1 MIVLDCGEAIEV
13 YSAGQ
18 EDDDEAFIS
27 IATGPD
33 DSRLEGTRLVAR
45 LFEDGTCLDAN
56 GRKLDGLRF
65 YRAYRMALI
74 SRSLEQGSAAPAKV
88 YYSPIY
94 NEYGIRIGITAEL
107 LYCVREKRTRD
118 MLLSRLFDIDTR
130 FPLAYSQQEIADHF
144 DLKGIETHSQTTDDK
159 SSGKKTIVLALGVGA
174 QVKYPSSLDPS
185 GPS

>member
-13 YSAGQ
+13 YSAGH
-18 EDDDEAFIS
+18 EDDDEAFIF

-45 LFEDGTCLDAN
+45 IFDCGTCLDAT

-74 SRSLEQGSAAPAKV
+74 SRSLEQGSAAPDKV

-94 NEYGIRIGITAEL
+94 NEYGIRVGITAEL
-107 LYCVREKRTRD
+107 LYRVQEKRTRD
-118 MLLSRLFDIDTR
+118 MLLARLFDVDTR
-130 FPLAYSQQEIADHF
+130 FPLAYSQQEIADYF
-144 DLKGIETHSQTTDDK
+144 ELKGIEIHAQTTDDK
-159 SSGKKTIVLALGVGA
+159 HSGRETIVLALGVEA
-174 QVKYPSSLDPS
+174 RQNSH
-185 GPS
+185 

>member
-1 MIVLDCGEAIEV
+1 MIVLDRGEAIEV

-33 DSRLEGTRLVAR
+33 DSRLVGTRLVAR
-45 LFEDGTCLDAN
+45 LSDGGVCLDAN

-74 SRSLEQGSAAPAKV
+74 SRSLEQGAAAPDRV
-88 YYSPIY
+88 YYSPVY
-94 NEYGIRIGITAEL
+94 NEYDIRIGITAEL
-107 LYCVREKRTRD
+107 LYRVREKRTRD

-130 FPLAYSQQEIADHF
+130 FPLAYSQQEIEDYF
-144 DLKGIETHSQTTDDK
+144 DLKGIETLAQTTDDRPA
-159 SSGKKTIVLALGVGA
+159 GKKTIVLA
-174 QVKYPSSLDPS
+174 S
-185 GPS
+185 GIEARRDSK